1 LHTPTPSAGVQF
13 NMKSWWKQRSGPVKV
28 LLVLAALLVFQLILI
43 AATPSLAQRWDTAHH
58 VPAGEG
64 WGTFS
69 LLVGQLSLC
78 AWNLA
83 VMFLTCVVWFI
94 LWLYRRNKLT
104 EKTHD

>member
-1 LHTPTPSAGVQF
+1 MHTPTPSAGVQF

-28 LLVLAALLVFQLILI
+28 LLVLATLLVLQLILVVV
-43 AATPSLAQRWDTAHH
+43 TPSLSQRWDTAHH

-78 AWNLA
+78 FYNVVAML
-83 VMFLTCVVWFI
+83 LTCVVWFI
-94 LWLYRRNKLT
+94 LWLYRRTKLA
-104 EKTHD
+104 EKTND